1 MPTSAHD
8 LFSRSF
14 DALSEGDSFTTR
26 GRTVTEADVVSFSAL
41 TGDWHPQ
48 HADAEWAA
56 SSQFG
61 ERVAHGMLVLSY
73 AVGLVDFDPERVVA
87 LRKIDDAVFKR
98 PTAFGDTIHVE
109 GKIESLKPLDDE
121 IGLATCAW
129 KILNQDDEV
138 VARLRIEALWRA
150 EGAGE
155 QSGESEDSGEEAP
168 GDAQDSSS
176 DDESARDPQGV
187 AP

>member
-14 DALSEGDSFTTR
+14 DELSEGDSFTTR

-73 AVGLVDFDPERVVA
+73 AVGLVAFDPDRVVA
-87 LRKIDDAVFKR
+87 LRKIEDAVFKR
-98 PTAFGDTIHVE
+98 PTRFGDTIHVE
-109 GKIESLKPLDDE
+109 GKIESLKALDDE
-121 IGLATCAW
+121 IGLATTSW
-129 KILNQDDEV
+129 KIVNQDDEV
-138 VARLRIEALWRA
+138 VALLSIQALWRA
-150 EGAGE
+150 DGQGE
-155 QSGESEDSGEEAP
+155 EAGESEDSGEEAS
-168 GDAQDSSS
+168 GDGEDGEPSRDAEGAVSS
-176 DDESARDPQGV
+176 
-187 AP
+187 